1 MPELSARSYALDLP
15 RAITPAGLTLAALTP
30 KAQLWLSGDPR
41 DGVFAAAAASVLGP
55 LATVGRIAGNDP
67 LTLWQAPDRW
77 LVVSETRNGE
87 DLAAALG
94 EALRGCHAA
103 VSDTTDGLACFEVAG
118 PAARR
123 VIGQGTT
130 FDLEPAR
137 FGPGQG
143 VVTLFAGLRASL
155 YCLAPERYRL
165 HGEVA
170 SARFLWDWL
179 TTAATLCSLYQ

>member
-1 MPELSARSYALDLP
+1 MPRLLARSYAQDLP
-15 RAITPAGLTLAALTP
+15 PAIAPAGMTLAALTP
-30 KAQLWLSGDPR
+30 AAQLWLSGDP
-41 DGVFAAAAASVLGP
+41 DDAAFAAAATGILGP
-55 LATVGRIAGNDP
+55 LATVGRIAGSDP

-77 LVVSETRNGE
+77 LVVSEMQSGE
-87 DLAAALG
+87 ALVAALG
-94 EALRGCHAA
+94 DALKRCHAA
-103 VSDTTDGLACFEVAG
+103 VSDTTDGLACFEIAG

-130 FDLEPAR
+130 FDLNPLR

-179 TTAATLCSLYQ
+179 TTAATA

>member
-1 MPELSARSYALDLP
+1 MPRLVARSYARDLP
-15 RAITPAGLTLAALTP
+15 PAVIPPGLSVAALTP
-30 KAQLWLSGDPR
+30 TAQLWLSGDPR
-41 DGVFAAAAASVLGP
+41 DAVFAAGATRVLGP
-55 LATVGRIAGNDP
+55 LAEVGRIAGSDP

-77 LVVSETRNGE
+77 LVVSETQSGE
-87 DLAAALG
+87 ALAAALA
-94 EALRGCHAA
+94 EALKGCHAA
-103 VSDTTDGLACFEVAG
+103 ISDTTDGLACFEIAG

-123 VIGQGTT
+123 LVGQGTT
-130 FDLEPAR
+130 YDLDPLR

-179 TTAATLCSLYQ
+179 TTAATA

>member
-1 MPELSARSYALDLP
+1 MRELPARSYASDLP
-15 RAITPAGLTLAALTP
+15 PAVAPPGLTLAALTP

-41 DGVFAAAAASVLGP
+41 DGAFVAGAAAVLGP
-55 LATVGRIAGNDP
+55 LAAAGRIAGSDP

-77 LVVSETRNGE
+77 LVVSETRPGRA
-87 DLAAALG
+87 LAAALG
-94 EALRGCHAA
+94 AALEGCHAA
-103 VSDTTDGLACFEVAG
+103 VSDTTDGLALFEIAG

-123 VIGQGTT
+123 LLGQGTT
-130 FDLEPAR
+130 FDLDPAR

-143 VVTLFAGLRASL
+143 VVTLFAGLRVSL
-155 YCLAPERYRL
+155 YCLPGERFRL

-179 TTAATLCSLYQ
+179 TTAATA